1 MTNIAFAYLAFHSD
15 IFRMSRTKSLLS
27 NVTLLL
33 TGEKK
38 QVILGCIS

>member
-1 MTNIAFAYLAFHSD
+1 MANIAFAYLAFYSD

-33 TGEKK
+33 SGEK
-38 QVILGCIS
+38 QVILGYIF